1 MHRKLIGA
9 AALSVFSTLAH
20 AQSSVTLYGWLDEGV
35 SYANHVTTSAGPR
48 SKVFYGSGVNGG
60 DRWGL
65 RGQEDLG
72 GGLKAVFTLENG
84 FNASNG
90 ALGQG
95 GDLFGRQAF
104 VGLSKDGIGAVTF
117 GRQYVLSQTFVG
129 NEFSAGGQTALG
141 NYGFHPN
148 DLDMFTSSRVNNAV
162 KLSSADFA
170 GFRFGAMY
178 AFSNQAG
185 AFQGS
190 VPTTTPANAGAS
202 SAYSLG
208 SHYANGPFAIGVAY
222 TSINFPTAAAP
233 PYPVTIANIN
243 TNGLRR
249 TNTFGVG
256 AGYTIGPVHV
266 FGNYTDTHLQPL
278 AGEQSTVQSGE
289 LGATYFI
296 TPALQATLDDA
307 YTKLSGAFTGRWN
320 QINSALSYSLS
331 KRTDVYVLAIYQKAS
346 GSNRVNGVIVPVE
359 ASIGSSSTFVATS
372 AGANNQFVGRVGL
385 RVKF

>member
-9 AALSVFSTLAH
+9 AALSACSTLAH

-72 GGLKAVFTLENG
+72 GGLKAVFALENG

-104 VGLSKDGIGAVTF
+104 VGLSKIGIGAVTF

-202 SAYSLG
+202 SAYSFG

-222 TSINFPTAAAP
+222 TSINFPSAAAP
-233 PYPVTIANIN
+233 AYPVTIANIN

-256 AGYTIGPVHV
+256 VGYRIGLVHV
-266 FGNYTDTHLQPL
+266 FGNYTDTHLQPV
-278 AGEQSTVQSGE
+278 AGTQSTVQSGE

-307 YTKLSGAFTGRWN
+307 YTKLSGAFNGKWN

-331 KRTDVYVLAIYQKAS
+331 KSTDVYVLAIYQKAS
-346 GSNRVNGVIVPVE
+346 GSNRVNGVMVPVE

-372 AGANNQFVGRVGL
+372 AGADNQFVGRVGL
-385 RVKF
+385 QVKF

>member
-1 MHRKLIGA
+1 MKKTLIGA
-9 AALSVFSTLAH
+9 AALSVFGTIAH

-35 SYANHVTTSAGPR
+35 SYANHVATSTGPQ
-48 SKVFYGSGVNGG
+48 SKVFYGSGVDGG
-60 DRWGL
+60 DRWGI

-104 VGLSKDGIGAVTF
+104 VGLSKDGIGSITF

-129 NEFSAGGQTALG
+129 NDFSAGGQSAVG

-162 KLSSADFA
+162 KLSSANFA

-190 VPTTTPANAGAS
+190 VPTTTPVNAGAS
-202 SAYSLG
+202 STYSFG
-208 SHYANGPFAIGVAY
+208 SGYANGPFAIGVAY

-233 PYPVTIANIN
+233 AYPVTIANID
-243 TNGLRR
+243 TNGLRK

-256 AGYTIGPVHV
+256 ASYKIGPVNV
-266 FGNYTDTHLQPL
+266 FGNYTDTHLQPI
-278 AGEQSTVQSGE
+278 AGTQSTVQSGE

-307 YTKLSGAFTGRWN
+307 YTRLSGGFSGRWN
-320 QINSALSYSLS
+320 QINSALDYSLS
-331 KRTDVYVLAIYQKAS
+331 KRTDIYLLAIYQKAS
-346 GSNRVNGVIVPVE
+346 GSNLVKGVMVPVQ
-359 ASIGSSSTFVATS
+359 ASIGSSSTFVAAS
-372 AGANNQFVGRVGL
+372 AGANNQFVGRLGL
-385 RVKF
+385 RVRF

>member
-1 MHRKLIGA
+1 MNRKLIGA
-9 AALSVFSTLAH
+9 AALWAFSTLAH
-20 AQSSVTLYGWLDEGV
+20 AQSSVTLYGLLDEGV
-35 SYANHVTTSAGPR
+35 SYANHVTTSTGPR
-48 SKVFYGSGVNGG
+48 SKVFYGSGVDGG

-72 GGLKAVFTLENG
+72 GGLKAVFALENG
-84 FNASNG
+84 FNASTG

-162 KLSSADFA
+162 KLSSANYA

-190 VPTTTPANAGAS
+190 VPTTTPANVGAS
-202 SAYSLG
+202 STYSFG

-222 TSINFPTAAAP
+222 TSINFPSAAAP
-233 PYPVTIANIN
+233 AYPVSIANIN

-266 FGNYTDTHLQPL
+266 FGNYTDTHLQPI
-278 AGEQSTVQSGE
+278 AGTQSTVQSGE

-346 GSNRVNGVIVPVE
+346 GSNLVNGVMVPVQ
-359 ASIGSSSTFVATS
+359 ASIGSSSSFVATS

-385 RVKF
+385 QMKF